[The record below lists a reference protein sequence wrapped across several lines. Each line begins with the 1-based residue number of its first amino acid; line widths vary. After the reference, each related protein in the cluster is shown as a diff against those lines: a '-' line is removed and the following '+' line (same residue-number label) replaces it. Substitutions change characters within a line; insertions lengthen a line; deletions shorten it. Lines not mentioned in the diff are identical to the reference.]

1 MSDFE
6 SLFGAWLARIC
17 DEEEPPTSV
26 VAFNVGLFET
36 PEGYSAY
43 LVGSDCYDPED
54 SDWATRETFTPAERY
69 FSFGREGFASWEQAH
84 DAVIEAT
91 RRFLES
97 PEGTESFLATAMALT
112 VGFDDGE
119 LELVG

>member
-6 SLFGAWLARIC
+6 TLFGAWLARIC

-26 VAFNVGLFET
+26 VAFKVGLFET
-36 PEGYSAY
+36 PDGYSAY
-43 LVGSDCYDPED
+43 LIGSTHYDTED
-54 SDWATRETFTPAERY
+54 SDWAREEAFAPSERY
-69 FSFGREGFASWEQAH
+69 FSFGREGFVSWQEAH
-84 DAVIEAT
+84 DAVVEAT

-97 PEGTESFLATAMALT
+97 PEGMESFLSSAMALT